1 MWIHSYH
8 LTFFQQWSSYME
20 DCRNSSRDFIKLSS
34 ICGDSLLLLFSCFSL
49 LPRRGQS
56 TFSMQKVSIISA
68 QQMLNESKN
77 KDYLN
82 EGIMSGYTCKYNK
95 QNVCT
100 QMHVK
105 REIQNNDNNNSNND
119 YENIRCDWSFGVGL
133 VLILLLEKRTQLF
146 VTPSQ
151 NQNKQSFR
159 KFQPGMCQAN
169 YKPLCM

>member
-1 MWIHSYH
+1 
-8 LTFFQQWSSYME
+8 ME
-20 DCRNSSRDFIKLSS
+20 DCRNSSSRDFIKLSS
-34 ICGDSLLLLFSCFSL
+34 ICGDLLLLLFSCFSL

-56 TFSMQKVSIISA
+56 TFSMLKVSIISA

-77 KDYLN
+77 NDYLN

-119 YENIRCDWSFGVGL
+119 YENIRWSFGVVL

-146 VTPSQ
+146 VTSSQ

-159 KFQPGMCQAN
+159 KFQPAMCQAN